1 MRIQELKVRARD
13 IGDRRQRYGI
23 TVPASTRDDMNAAVD
38 VEPAREKVLEDL
50 RRCAVL
56 LDADES
62 AGNYEDVSLKKL

>member
-1 MRIQELKVRARD
+1 
-13 IGDRRQRYGI
+13 
-23 TVPASTRDDMNAAVD
+23 MNAAVD

-62 AGNYEDVSLKKL
+62 AGNYEDVSLKKTMRMLKQ